1 MKPVKLRPSALH
13 RYAEEIRS
21 WINNPRRTKRL
32 RREVGRWNQLCSC
45 LDTLQQTELAMQAY
59 ASSAGDVGSGQH
71 YLALYGLLQAMV
83 LQQDAVCHLDEALG
97 GKGTAVGSDRY
108 LQDIRKIRNVSVGH
122 PTKVD
127 RRDVMSH
134 HHISRPK
141 IGKGFELVSAFD
153 DGRRQFTFVSLSQL
167 LRKQKLSV
175 ARMMREI
182 VKNLDADTAI
192 KTVKLKTKNEL
203 VQAHRVQRD
212 RDSHRGLTPRRRSE
226 APPLRVKAAPP
237 TQKRDRRR
245 ISADN
250 VAPHLERRRSG
261 KSAAQNAQALRGPT
275 PVQSAAR
282 SGRRGV
288 PVQTIP
294 AFRRVQQSAGQ
305 VVNRN
310 VIQPQRRPLSA

>member
-1 MKPVKLRPSALH
+1 MKSAKLRPSAMH

-21 WINNPRRTKRL
+21 WINNPRRAKRL

-59 ASSAGDVGSGQH
+59 ASSAGDVGSGQD

-83 LQQDAVCHLDEALG
+83 LQQDAVCHLDEALC
-97 GKGTAVGSDRY
+97 GKGTAVGNDRH

-153 DGRRQFTFVSLSQL
+153 DGRRQFTFVSLEQL

-175 ARMMREI
+175 ARMLRGI
-182 VKNLDADTAI
+182 VKNLDADIETT
-192 KTVKLKTKNEL
+192 TVKLKTKNEL
-203 VQAHRVQRD
+203 VQAHRIQQEKEP
-212 RDSHRGLTPRRRSE
+212 HRGVTPRRRSE
-226 APPLRVKAAPP
+226 APPMRLQPVATPM
-237 TQKRDRRR
+237 QKRDRRR

-250 VAPHLERRRSG
+250 IAPHLERRRSAKG
-261 KSAAQNAQALRGPT
+261 AAVRTEQSRPT
-275 PVQSAAR
+275 APPV
-282 SGRRGV
+282 G
-288 PVQTIP
+288 
-294 AFRRVQQSAGQ
+294 
-305 VVNRN
+305 
-310 VIQPQRRPLSA
+310 

>member
-21 WINNPRRTKRL
+21 WINHPRRAKRL

-59 ASSAGDVGSGQH
+59 ASSSSKVGSGEH
-71 YLALYGLLQAMV
+71 FLALYGLLQAMV

-97 GKGTAVGSDRY
+97 GTGTAVGNDRH

-134 HHISRPK
+134 HYISRPK
-141 IGKGFELVSAFD
+141 IGKGFELISAFD
-153 DGRRQFTFVSLSQL
+153 DGRRQFTFVSLAQL

-175 ARMMREI
+175 ARMLRSI
-182 VKNLDADTAI
+182 VKNLDGEIVT

-203 VQAHRVQRD
+203 VQAHRVQKFSD
-212 RDSHRGLTPRRRSE
+212 AHRGARPRTRNAAPPMRSKPLHNVEPVHPRHDRRRSVRPNLE
-226 APPLRVKAAPP
+226 KPRP
-237 TQKRDRRR
+237 T
-245 ISADN
+245 
-250 VAPHLERRRSG
+250 VERRRAAATPAIERRRV
-261 KSAAQNAQALRGPT
+261 SAQPPMHGVAQRVLPAHQH
-275 PVQSAAR
+275 
-282 SGRRGV
+282 RGV
-288 PVQTIP
+288 PVQRVP
-294 AFRRVQQSAGQ
+294 AFRRGAVDA
-305 VVNRN
+305 
-310 VIQPQRRPLSA
+310 A

>member
-1 MKPVKLRPSALH
+1 MKPAKLRPSALH

-21 WINNPRRTKRL
+21 WIHNPRRAKKL

-59 ASSAGDVGSGQH
+59 AATAGDVGSGQH
-71 YLALYGLLQAMV
+71 FLALYGLLQAMV

-97 GKGTAVGSDRY
+97 GKGTAIGSDHH
-108 LQDIRKIRNVSVGH
+108 LQNIRKIRNVSVGH

-141 IGKGFELVSAFD
+141 IGKGFELISAFD

-182 VKNLDADTAI
+182 VKNLDADTAM
-192 KTVKLKTKNEL
+192 KTVKLKSKNEL
-203 VQAHRVQRD
+203 VQAHRVQRGK
-212 RDSHRGLTPRRRSE
+212 DSHRGITPRRRSE
-226 APPLRVKAAPP
+226 ALPLRAKSVASP
-237 TQKRDRRR
+237 QKRDRRR
-245 ISADN
+245 ISAEN
-250 VAPHLERRRSG
+250 VAPHLERRRSA
-261 KSAAQNAQALRGPT
+261 KASKDEQARRAPT
-275 PVQSAAR
+275 PAHGAVQNT
-282 SGRRGV
+282 RRGV
-288 PVQTIP
+288 PVQTVP
-294 AFRRVQQSAGQ
+294 AFRRVQEPQNQ
-305 VVNRN
+305 VVNRTATP
-310 VIQPQRRPLSA
+310 PQRPALSA